1 MTDFMHYTDASLK
14 NGDIVTDLSVDKIAK
29 LVDKGDVVVVRRFL
43 PFDHL
48 KSLVDEIYGSFE
60 GVEPKLMD
68 LRWGCENHWR
78 IDDNPPK
85 SSIPKA
91 QSVYITFH
99 WNEGLEQTQ
108 LAGRMLGR
116 LRNRIAG
123 LNKDFGFRPD
133 DDHIAMSVY
142 QHYPCGGGF
151 IGEHVDPVEPQKCVI
166 NLNLPG
172 QFESGGLFFF
182 RHGQKIP
189 AEHLSDTGD
198 LVIFKPDMCHGV
210 DDIDPEKSP
219 LDYYAITGR
228 WRMAC
233 VLTENPLA

>member
-99 WNEGLEQTQ
+99 
-108 LAGRMLGR
+108 
-116 LRNRIAG
+116 
-123 LNKDFGFRPD
+123 
-133 DDHIAMSVY
+133 
-142 QHYPCGGGF
+142 
-151 IGEHVDPVEPQKCVI
+151 
-166 NLNLPG
+166 
-172 QFESGGLFFF
+172 
-182 RHGQKIP
+182 
-189 AEHLSDTGD
+189 
-198 LVIFKPDMCHGV
+198 
-210 DDIDPEKSP
+210 
-219 LDYYAITGR
+219 
-228 WRMAC
+228 
-233 VLTENPLA
+233 